1 MEIILYLG
9 DMVLWDALVWI
20 LDLGLL
26 DCCGNN
32 PVCRGSLRSPLNKD
46 MTLYRLLRYIVL
58 SFLIFGFV
66 ILSFTRS
73 VKVRIQIFMSCFL
86 FCLIFY
92 ARYARIN
99 NKLYLYPLVRELR
112 FIHCL
117 MCSLASLART
127 YL

>member
-1 MEIILYLG
+1 MG
-9 DMVLWDALVWI
+9 RPC
-20 LDLGLL
+20 LDFGFRIL

-32 PVCRGSLRSPLNKD
+32 PVCRGPLRSPLDKD
-46 MTLYRLLRYIVL
+46 MTLYPPVL
-58 SFLIFGFV
+58 DIPSCPLFRFA
-66 ILSFTRS
+66 ILAFTPL
-73 VKVRIQIFMSCFL
+73 VNVRIQIFMSCFL

-99 NKLYLYPLVRELR
+99 NKLYLYPLVSELR